1 MTRNQKVSPGSPLVA
16 FYKQSSNQGSHTALG
31 NVEDILITLHPGEF
45 NAFLASPAKFNRLRF
60 RTDRMAC
67 CIQLRETSF
76 NSWRGPLRS
85 RNWGGFGPCVDFKDV
100 SRGLEFPIKLPI

>member
-31 NVEDILITLHPGEF
+31 NVEDVLITLHPGEF
-45 NAFLASPAKFNRLRF
+45 RTLLGNLAQLARFKF
-60 RTDRMAC
+60 RTDQMAC

-76 NSWRGPLRS
+76 NSGRGLLRS
-85 RNWGGFGPCVDFKDV
+85 RN
-100 SRGLEFPIKLPI
+100 